1 MAHAKSLIQG
11 TGLAKSVRSSGSSDD
26 AIKTYVDEVIRLF
39 LSDLANHIKGLR
51 RKQRSRAS
59 KTIVQF
65 FYALAKSAHPIA
77 DLHRLGIDTLKD
89 FGDFLQ
95 GVSQTLQAE
104 LLNGNLKSHDVLT
117 QNLEPTAQFLSESLA
132 ALESRKDL
140 IKILSDYVEHA
151 AELEL
156 ADDTPLATVA
166 EESAMPQPGTIV
178 AEPFTTRRRVRPAF
192 VKTTCNPDFGFSFAA
207 LFSTSISVPPYAV
220 SNGNTLQAPA
230 IAMAP
235 QSSPAPVSSESS
247 ATPAAIRQFVTY
259 LAEGADARAQ
269 KEPISHIILRTLT
282 KLSHAPDV
290 FAELSALGFVPGL
303 KDFTDFLLSQ
313 KQASSDAL
321 SRALADEVLTHL
333 LGLFNAVMSQS
344 DLAAQLTRYAES
356 APLEVDDILS
366 LLDTATP
373 PPAPAPPAELPKLDS
388 LSELTQDLEPTLPND
403 TAISSPTE
411 SDYINYVTHILT
423 RVQAQVK
430 PDSSGY
436 EQLSALLH
444 SPDILAALSQTD
456 HDWLKEFASFI
467 GESWLN
473 RVPIEKLY
481 SLADEIVNSLAAAL
495 SSSDSTALAEEPID
509 SELDNLL
516 SSLKPPSVPE
526 TEEVLPKLPAEALA
540 HLTEEIEEAISL
552 PSPSES
558 DEPTSEIAPTP
569 PSELAPSLEA
579 AHTSSSDTEEDFGL
593 PAPGD
598 LIDSDLSDT
607 LASLADMDDLNFQID
622 APDEPA
628 LPNYVEIAKTVLR
641 QVQASLPRTDAGK
654 FASDFFENLL
664 NSEDLLEALQTASL
678 SPIRDVGNYILSA
691 NQSKPTEEAFRSRL
705 SSKANE
711 AIGLLFA
718 EFEQHHLQTHSH
730 EEDAFSPTDF
740 LDDSSVHI
748 SAEPQLPKPDDL
760 LVPVFSNPKPD
771 DATPEASDL
780 ALDALD
786 EQLFDNLNAL
796 SNEVLLESP
805 STPDSPSEIALTPL
819 EDTAPVTPEQLPGE
833 PTTLE
838 ALPDSSLTALEDTA
852 LATPEHVQDAS
863 EAPSSSLTDATGSE
877 DLLLNADLLANEFL
891 LDESLLSDASL
902 EQPDTQKSELSSL
915 RDLSSKAAT
924 QDEPSDAHLGDSL
937 LMLDDSAFLST
948 DALLDDTAL
957 LPPSTDDSK
966 QHPTPTTA
974 SSEFISEPELDS
986 PTLSLPELSFDE
998 PSTVSESTLLDEPLQ
1013 EPQDASGSMLLD
1025 DSLDTLPQ
1033 STSESTLLDEPLQ
1046 MPQDVSDSASLDTG
1060 ALDLSLLD
1068 DTSMLLE
1075 ETAAP
1080 TPPAAPVQEPAAKFV
1095 PDELQQIF
1103 LEEATEYLEKLNED
1117 LLELDKVADTQQP
1130 DLVNRVLRGSHTIKG
1145 SAAMVQL
1152 RNISDL
1158 AHKMEDSLQLV
1169 RDKNLKASKALI
1181 DVLFQSADAIGD
1193 MLKTF
1198 RTTGKDDHPKK
1209 DDLVAILRNYT
1220 EQLEQF
1226 GEIRTEGIAEPKVKF
1241 VPNEL
1246 QQIFLEEATEYL
1258 EKLNEDLLELD
1269 KVADTQQPDLVNRVL
1284 RGSHT
1289 IKGSAA
1295 MVQLRNISDLAHKM
1309 EDSLQLVRDKN
1320 LKASKALI
1328 DVLFQSA
1335 DAIGD
1340 MLKTFRTT
1348 GKDDH
1353 PKKDDLVAILRNY
1366 TEQLEQFGEIRT
1378 VLSLAELQEN
1388 KAVEAVE
1395 VATQQRR
1402 TQSVAEQT
1410 VRIDIRALNSL
1421 VNLSAELVIARN
1433 RLNNELLAFNK
1444 SINRFNKERL
1454 HLAQISKK
1462 IQTMIQKGS
1471 KESGALASF
1480 SDVLKEFSDTE
1491 FDRFSELDIISRDV
1505 KSAILN
1511 FDESISELKSIGS
1524 LLNQNVVKVSSI
1536 ANDLNREIV
1545 GMRMVPVK
1553 QMFTRFSRSVRDIAK
1568 SEQKEINLVTEGED
1582 TKLDKTVMEEVIE
1595 PIMHIVRNAIGHGI
1609 ETPDVRRA
1617 HGKSPVGTITLRAYQ
1632 KGSRVILEVEDDGG
1646 GINIEKVKAKA
1657 VKIGLITPEEAEK
1670 MTPAEATELIFRPG
1684 FSTADKITE
1693 LQGRGVGM
1701 DVVQNTI
1708 RRLKGTT
1715 NIETVS
1721 GKGTKF
1727 IISLPL
1733 TLAIGD
1739 ALLVT
1744 ALDQTYAIPL
1754 EPVLETSYISTD
1766 IIEQD
1771 EDGKRY
1777 ITLRD
1782 ERIELRYLNDI
1793 LGYQSDVLLF
1803 KAKVAVVVIKL
1814 EEEQKKVAVAV
1825 EKLIGKEEI
1834 VVKTLGKHLR
1844 NVRGVIGSTILG
1856 DGQVIIILDIEY
1868 LLRSEESRS
1877 RDVYVSVD
1885 NSAVE
1890 TISPST
1896 EPAIPTIKRRRRK
1909 GAKITV
1915 LHADDSPSVRKYVQS
1930 ILKNADITVIS
1941 ADDGLA
1947 ALNRLPTANVDLVI
1961 SDLEMPRMNGF
1972 ELVSEIRRMPEYQDL
1987 PIVIV
1992 TARAGDKHRRT
2003 GLELGANA
2011 FLNKPFDPQ
2020 QLIETIESFVS

>member
-1 MAHAKSLIQG
+1 MAHAKFYTQG
-11 TGLAKSVRSSGSSDD
+11 TGLGRSAHSPSASSDE
-26 AIKTYVDEVIRLF
+26 AIKTYIDEVIRLF
-39 LSDLANHIKGLR
+39 LSDLASQIKNLR

-65 FYALAKSAHPIA
+65 FSALAKSAQPLS
-77 DLHRLGIDTLKD
+77 DLHHLGIDTLKD

-95 GVSQTLQAE
+95 GVSQTLRDE
-104 LLNGNLKSHDVLT
+104 LLSGSLKSHDVLT
-117 QNLEPTAQFLSESLA
+117 ENLEPTAQFLSESLTA
-132 ALESRKDL
+132 IESRKDL
-140 IKILSDYVEHA
+140 IKILSDYVENA
-151 AELEL
+151 SESASEAL
-156 ADDTPLATVA
+156 PATVA
-166 EESAMPQPGTIV
+166 EGSSASYRSSIA
-178 AEPFTTRRRVRPAF
+178 AEPLVSKPRTRPAF
-192 VKTTCNPDFGFSFAA
+192 IKTTCHPDFGFSLES
-207 LFSTSISVPPYAV
+207 LFSVNVSTIPYAV
-220 SNGNTLQAPA
+220 SNVQSAHVVSKTSLPVS
-230 IAMAP
+230 
-235 QSSPAPVSSESS
+235 SSPSESS
-247 ATPAAIRQFVTY
+247 ATPLAVRQFVKY
-259 LAEGADARAQ
+259 LAEIADLRAQ
-269 KEPISHIILRTLT
+269 KENISHLILRIMT
-282 KLSHAPDV
+282 KLAHAPDV
-290 FAELSALGFVPGL
+290 FAELSALSFVPGL
-303 KDFTDFLLSQ
+303 KDFRDFLLSQ
-313 KQASSDAL
+313 KDSSSDAL
-321 SRALADEVLTHL
+321 SRTLADEVFTHL
-333 LGLFNAVMSQS
+333 LGLFSGALSQES
-344 DLAAQLTRYAES
+344 PIAAQLADYAET
-356 APLEVDDILS
+356 APLAVDDVLS
-366 LLDTATP
+366 LLDTVTP
-373 PPAPAPPAELPKLDS
+373 PPAPQPIELPKLDS
-388 LSELTQDLEPTLPND
+388 LSELTSDLEPALPND
-403 TAISSPTE
+403 VSVPGPTE
-411 SDYINYVTHILT
+411 SDYINYVTQILT
-423 RVQAQVK
+423 RVQAQVA
-430 PDSSGY
+430 PESEGY
-436 EQLSALLH
+436 QQLSALIH
-444 SPDILAALSQTD
+444 SSDILASLSQTD
-456 HDWLKEFASFI
+456 HAWLKEFAGFI

-473 RVPIEKLY
+473 RTPIQKLN
-481 SLADEIVNSLAAAL
+481 SLADEIVSSLASAL
-495 SSSDSTALAEEPID
+495 SSTSNTLALEPID

-516 SSLKPPSVPE
+516 SSLKPPPIAE
-526 TEEVLPKLPAEALA
+526 TSEDLPKLPAEALVQLA
-540 HLTEEIEEAISL
+540 EEIEEAVAL
-552 PSPSES
+552 PSPLELETSPEPVSETPETS
-558 DEPTSEIAPTP
+558 DATTTP
-569 PSELAPSLEA
+569 LPDTDEHFELSAPSD
-579 AHTSSSDTEEDFGL
+579 H
-593 PAPGD
+593 
-598 LIDSDLSDT
+598 IDSALSDT
-607 LASLADMDDLNFQID
+607 LTSLADMDELHFQID
-622 APDEPA
+622 TPDEPV
-628 LPNYVEIAKTVLR
+628 LPNYVELAKTALR

-654 FASDFFENLL
+654 FVSDFFENLL
-664 NSEDLLEALQTASL
+664 TCDDLLEALQTSSL
-678 SPIRDVGNYILSA
+678 SSIRDIGNYILSA
-691 NQSKPTEEAFRSRL
+691 NQSKPTEEAFHSRL
-705 SSKANE
+705 VSKANE
-711 AIGLLFA
+711 AIGLLFT
-718 EFEQHHLQTHSH
+718 EFEQNYLQNQPHDDS
-730 EEDAFSPTDF
+730 AFSPADF
-740 LDDSSVHI
+740 LDEPLTDAST
-748 SAEPQLPKPDDL
+748 APQLPKPDEI
-760 LVPVFSNPKPD
+760 LVPVFSNPKTGED
-771 DATPEASDL
+771 IATPPDTELNPID
-780 ALDALD
+780 D
-786 EQLFDNLNAL
+786 QLFDNLDAL
-796 SNEVLLESP
+796 SDEVLLESP
-805 STPDSPSEIALTPL
+805 SGLGLPSEMRATSSEETTPIPS
-819 EDTAPVTPEQLPGE
+819 AQS
-833 PTTLE
+833 
-838 ALPDSSLTALEDTA
+838 PDDPA
-852 LATPEHVQDAS
+852 
-863 EAPSSSLTDATGSE
+863 SSSASPTADTGSE
-877 DLLLNADLLANEFL
+877 DLLLNTDLLASEFL
-891 LDESLLSDASL
+891 LDESLLNETSL

-915 RDLSSKAAT
+915 RDLSSKANVQAET
-924 QDEPSDAHLGDSL
+924 SDAHLGDSL
-937 LMLDDSAFLST
+937 LMLDDSAFLGSELLLDST
-948 DALLDDTAL
+948 STLPSSASDTGHQISTPAPSLSDTPLDVELGDATLPPAEAPLDTLQATSESALLDDSFN
-957 LPPSTDDSK
+957 LP
-966 QHPTPTTA
+966 QA
-974 SSEFISEPELDS
+974 A
-986 PTLSLPELSFDE
+986 
-998 PSTVSESTLLDEPLQ
+998 SESL
-1013 EPQDASGSMLLD
+1013 LLD
-1025 DSLDTLPQ
+1025 DSLDLPQ
-1033 STSESTLLDEPLQ
+1033 SASESALLDDSFNLPQAASESLLLDDSLDLPQSASESALLDDSFNLPQATSEST
-1046 MPQDVSDSASLDTG
+1046 ALDTG
-1060 ALDLSLLD
+1060 ALDLSLLN
-1068 DTSMLLE
+1068 DTSMLLDE
-1075 ETAAP
+1075 PSAP
-1080 TPPAAPVQEPAAKFV
+1080 TPAQEPAAKFV

-1158 AHKMEDSLQLV
+1158 AHKMEDALQLV

-1209 DDLVAILRNYT
+1209 EDLVAILRSYT

-1226 GEIRTEGIAEPKVKF
+1226 GEIRAEGAPEPAVKF

-1309 EDSLQLVRDKN
+1309 EDALQLVRDKN

-1353 PKKDDLVAILRNY
+1353 PKKEDLVAILRSY

-1378 VLSLAELQEN
+1378 TLSLAEVQES
-1388 KAVEAVE
+1388 KVAEAVE
-1395 VATQQRR
+1395 TAAQQRR

-1444 SINRFNKERL
+1444 SVNRFNKERL
-1454 HLAQISKK
+1454 HLAQINKK
-1462 IQTMIQKGS
+1462 VMTMIQKGS
-1471 KESGALASF
+1471 KESGALASY

-1524 LLNQNVVKVSSI
+1524 LLNQNIVKVSSI

-1582 TKLDKTVMEEVIE
+1582 TKLDKTVMEDVIE

-1657 VKIGLITPEEAEK
+1657 VKIGLITPEEAEN
-1670 MTPAEATELIFRPG
+1670 MTPAQATELIFRPG
-1684 FSTADKITE
+1684 FSTADKVTE

-1771 EDGKRY
+1771 ENGKRY

-1793 LGYQSDVLLF
+1793 LGYQSDILLF
-1803 KAKVAVVVIKL
+1803 KAKVAVVIIKL
-1814 EEEQKKVAVAV
+1814 EEEQKKVAIAV

-1868 LLRSEESRS
+1868 LLRSEEARS

-1885 NSAVE
+1885 NSDVE
-1890 TISPST
+1890 TIAVST

-1930 ILKNADITVIS
+1930 VLKNADITVIS

-1947 ALNRLPTANVDLVI
+1947 ALNRLPAANVDLVI

-2020 QLIETIESFVS
+2020 QLIATIESFVS

>member
-11 TGLAKSVRSSGSSDD
+11 TGLAKSARPSGSSDD

-39 LSDLANHIKGLR
+39 LSDLASHIKGLR

-65 FYALAKSAHPIA
+65 FYTLAKSAHPIA

-151 AELEL
+151 AELES
-156 ADDTPLATVA
+156 ADDAPLATVA
-166 EESAMPQPGTIV
+166 EESAMPQLGTV
-178 AEPFTTRRRVRPAF
+178 TAEPFATRRRMRPAF

-230 IAMAP
+230 IATAP
-235 QSSPAPVSSESS
+235 QSSPAPVSSELS

-333 LGLFNAVMSQS
+333 LGLFNAAMSQS
-344 DLAAQLTRYAES
+344 DIAAQLTRYAES
-356 APLEVDDILS
+356 APLEVDDVLS

-388 LSELTQDLEPTLPND
+388 LSELTHDLEPTLPND
-403 TAISSPTE
+403 TAPSSPTE

-430 PDSSGY
+430 PDSMGY
-436 EQLSALLH
+436 EQLSALIH

-473 RVPIEKLY
+473 RVPIEKLH

-495 SSSDSTALAEEPID
+495 SSSGSTALAEEPID

-516 SSLKPPSVPE
+516 SSLKPPPVPE

-552 PSPSES
+552 PLSSEP
-558 DEPTSEIAPTP
+558 DEPTSEMATTP
-569 PSELAPSLEA
+569 PSELEPSLET

-607 LASLADMDDLNFQID
+607 LAALADMDDLNFQID
-622 APDEPA
+622 TPDEPA

-664 NSEDLLEALQTASL
+664 NSEDLLAALQTASL

-718 EFEQHHLQTHSH
+718 EFEQQHLQAHSN

-760 LVPVFSNPKPD
+760 LVPVFSSPKLD

-819 EDTAPVTPEQLPGE
+819 EDTAPVTPEHVQDV

-838 ALPDSSLTALEDTA
+838 AFPDSSLTPLEDTA
-852 LATPEHVQDAS
+852 LASPEHVQDAS
-863 EAPSSSLTDATGSE
+863 EAASSSFTDATSGD
-877 DLLLNADLLANEFL
+877 DLLLNADLLANDFL

-957 LPPSTDDSK
+957 LPPSPDDSK
-966 QHPTPTTA
+966 PRPTPTA
-974 SSEFISEPELDS
+974 APSEFVSEPELDS
-986 PTLSLPELSFDE
+986 PALSLPELSFDE
-998 PSTVSESTLLDEPLQ
+998 PSAVSESTLLNEPLQ

-1033 STSESTLLDEPLQ
+1033 SATESTLLDEPLQ
-1046 MPQDVSDSASLDTG
+1046 MSQDVSDSALLDTG

-1226 GEIRTEGIAEPKVKF
+1226 GEIRT
-1241 VPNEL
+1241 
-1246 QQIFLEEATEYL
+1246 
-1258 EKLNEDLLELD
+1258 
-1269 KVADTQQPDLVNRVL
+1269 
-1284 RGSHT
+1284 
-1289 IKGSAA
+1289 
-1295 MVQLRNISDLAHKM
+1295 
-1309 EDSLQLVRDKN
+1309 
-1320 LKASKALI
+1320 
-1328 DVLFQSA
+1328 
-1335 DAIGD
+1335 
-1340 MLKTFRTT
+1340 
-1348 GKDDH
+1348 
-1353 PKKDDLVAILRNY
+1353 
-1366 TEQLEQFGEIRT
+1366 

-1395 VATQQRR
+1395 TATQQRR

-1890 TISPST
+1890 TIAPST

>member
-11 TGLAKSVRSSGSSDD
+11 TGLAKSARSSGSSDD

-65 FYALAKSAHPIA
+65 FYTLAKSAHPIA
-77 DLHRLGIDTLKD
+77 DLHRFGIDTLKD

-151 AELEL
+151 AELES

-166 EESAMPQPGTIV
+166 EESAMPQPSTV
-178 AEPFTTRRRVRPAF
+178 TAEPFATRQRMRPAF

-207 LFSTSISVPPYAV
+207 LFSTSICVPPYAV
-220 SNGNTLQAPA
+220 SNGNTLQAPT
-230 IAMAP
+230 IATAP
-235 QSSPAPVSSESS
+235 PSSPAPVSSESS

-333 LGLFNAVMSQS
+333 LGLFNAAMSQS
-344 DLAAQLTRYAES
+344 ELAAQLTRYAES
-356 APLEVDDILS
+356 APLEVDDVLS

-388 LSELTQDLEPTLPND
+388 LSELTHDLEPTLPND
-403 TAISSPTE
+403 TAPSSPTE
-411 SDYINYVTHILT
+411 SDYINYVTHVLM
-423 RVQAQVK
+423 RVQAQVQ
-430 PDSSGY
+430 PDSMGY
-436 EQLSALLH
+436 EQLSALIH
-444 SPDILAALSQTD
+444 APDILAALSQTD

-473 RVPIEKLY
+473 RVPIEKLH

-495 SSSDSTALAEEPID
+495 SSSGSTALAEEPID

-516 SSLKPPSVPE
+516 SSLKPPPVAE
-526 TEEVLPKLPAEALA
+526 TEEVVPKLPAEALA

-552 PSPSES
+552 PSPSEP
-558 DEPTSEIAPTP
+558 DAPTSEMATTP
-569 PSELAPSLEA
+569 PSELEPSLEM

-607 LASLADMDDLNFQID
+607 LASLANMDDLTFQID

-664 NSEDLLEALQTASL
+664 NSEDLLDALQTASL

-718 EFEQHHLQTHSH
+718 EFEQQHLQAYSN

-740 LDDSSVHI
+740 LDDSSIHI
-748 SAEPQLPKPDDL
+748 SAEPHLPKPDDL

-771 DATPEASDL
+771 EATPEPSDL

-805 STPDSPSEIALTPL
+805 STPDSPSEIALTAL
-819 EDTAPVTPEQLPGE
+819 EDTAPVTPEQLPNE

-852 LATPEHVQDAS
+852 PVTPEHVQDAS
-863 EAPSSSLTDATGSE
+863 ETASSSLTDATSSN
-877 DLLLNADLLANEFL
+877 DLLLNADLLADEFL

-902 EQPDTQKSELSSL
+902 EAPDTQKSELSSL
-915 RDLSSKAAT
+915 RDLSSKATT
-924 QDEPSDAHLGDSL
+924 QDEPSDAQLGDSL

-948 DALLDDTAL
+948 DALLDDTSL
-957 LPPSTDDSK
+957 LPPSTDDS
-966 QHPTPTTA
+966 QQRPMATTA
-974 SSEFISEPELDS
+974 PSEFVSEPEPDS
-986 PTLSLPELSFDE
+986 PTLSLPDLSFDE
-998 PSTVSESTLLDEPLQ
+998 PSAVSESTLLDEPLQ
-1013 EPQDASGSMLLD
+1013 MPQDASGSMLLD

-1046 MPQDVSDSASLDTG
+1046 MPQDVSDSASLDTD

-1075 ETAAP
+1075 DTAAP

-1158 AHKMEDSLQLV
+1158 AHKMEDALQLV
-1169 RDKNLKASKALI
+1169 RDKNLKASKALL

-1209 DDLVAILRNYT
+1209 DDLVAL
-1220 EQLEQF
+1220 
-1226 GEIRTEGIAEPKVKF
+1226 
-1241 VPNEL
+1241 
-1246 QQIFLEEATEYL
+1246 
-1258 EKLNEDLLELD
+1258 
-1269 KVADTQQPDLVNRVL
+1269 
-1284 RGSHT
+1284 
-1289 IKGSAA
+1289 
-1295 MVQLRNISDLAHKM
+1295 
-1309 EDSLQLVRDKN
+1309 
-1320 LKASKALI
+1320 
-1328 DVLFQSA
+1328 
-1335 DAIGD
+1335 
-1340 MLKTFRTT
+1340 
-1348 GKDDH
+1348 
-1353 PKKDDLVAILRNY
+1353 LRNY

-1395 VATQQRR
+1395 TATQQRR

-1444 SINRFNKERL
+1444 SINRFNKERF

-1890 TISPST
+1890 TIAPST

>member
-11 TGLAKSVRSSGSSDD
+11 TGLAKSARPSGSSDD

-39 LSDLANHIKGLR
+39 LSDLASHIKGLR

-65 FYALAKSAHPIA
+65 FYTLAKSAHPIA

-151 AELEL
+151 AELES
-156 ADDTPLATVA
+156 ADDAPLATVA
-166 EESAMPQPGTIV
+166 EESAMPQLGTV
-178 AEPFTTRRRVRPAF
+178 TAEPFATRRRMRPAF

-230 IAMAP
+230 IATAP
-235 QSSPAPVSSESS
+235 QSSPAPVSSELS

-333 LGLFNAVMSQS
+333 LGLFNAAMSQS
-344 DLAAQLTRYAES
+344 DIAAQLTRYAES
-356 APLEVDDILS
+356 APLEVDDVLS

-388 LSELTQDLEPTLPND
+388 LSELTHDLEPTLPND
-403 TAISSPTE
+403 TAPSSPTE
-411 SDYINYVTHILT
+411 SDYINYVTHVLT

-430 PDSSGY
+430 PDSVGY
-436 EQLSALLH
+436 EQLSALIH

-473 RVPIEKLY
+473 RVPIEKLH

-495 SSSDSTALAEEPID
+495 SSSGSTALAEEPID

-516 SSLKPPSVPE
+516 SSLKPPPVPE

-552 PSPSES
+552 PLSSEP
-558 DEPTSEIAPTP
+558 DEPTSEMAPTP
-569 PSELAPSLEA
+569 PSELEPSLET

-607 LASLADMDDLNFQID
+607 LAALADMDDLNFQID
-622 APDEPA
+622 TPDEPA

-664 NSEDLLEALQTASL
+664 NSEDLLAALQTASL

-718 EFEQHHLQTHSH
+718 EFEQQHLQAHSN

-771 DATPEASDL
+771 EATPEPSDL

-819 EDTAPVTPEQLPGE
+819 EDTAPVTPEHVQDV

-838 ALPDSSLTALEDTA
+838 AFPDSSLTPLEDTA

-863 EAPSSSLTDATGSE
+863 EAPSSSLTDATSSD

-957 LPPSTDDSK
+957 LPPSPDDSK
-966 QHPTPTTA
+966 PRPTPTA
-974 SSEFISEPELDS
+974 APSEFVPEPELDS
-986 PTLSLPELSFDE
+986 PALSLPELSFDE
-998 PSTVSESTLLDEPLQ
+998 PSAVSESTLLDEPLQ

-1033 STSESTLLDEPLQ
+1033 SPSESTLLDESLQ

-1068 DTSMLLE
+1068 DTGMLLE

-1226 GEIRTEGIAEPKVKF
+1226 GEIRT
-1241 VPNEL
+1241 
-1246 QQIFLEEATEYL
+1246 
-1258 EKLNEDLLELD
+1258 
-1269 KVADTQQPDLVNRVL
+1269 
-1284 RGSHT
+1284 
-1289 IKGSAA
+1289 
-1295 MVQLRNISDLAHKM
+1295 
-1309 EDSLQLVRDKN
+1309 
-1320 LKASKALI
+1320 
-1328 DVLFQSA
+1328 
-1335 DAIGD
+1335 
-1340 MLKTFRTT
+1340 
-1348 GKDDH
+1348 
-1353 PKKDDLVAILRNY
+1353 
-1366 TEQLEQFGEIRT
+1366 

-1395 VATQQRR
+1395 TATQQRR

-1890 TISPST
+1890 TIAPST

>member
-1 MAHAKSLIQG
+1 MAHAKFYTQG
-11 TGLAKSVRSSGSSDD
+11 TGLGRSAHSPSASSDE
-26 AIKTYVDEVIRLF
+26 AIKTYIDEVIRLF
-39 LSDLANHIKGLR
+39 LSDLASQIKNLR

-65 FYALAKSAHPIA
+65 FSALAKSAQPLS
-77 DLHRLGIDTLKD
+77 DLHHLGIDTLKD

-95 GVSQTLQAE
+95 GVSQTLRDE
-104 LLNGNLKSHDVLT
+104 LLSGSLKSHDVLT
-117 QNLEPTAQFLSESLA
+117 ENLEPTAQFLSESLTA
-132 ALESRKDL
+132 IESRKDL
-140 IKILSDYVEHA
+140 IKILSDYVENA
-151 AELEL
+151 SESASEAL
-156 ADDTPLATVA
+156 PATVA
-166 EESAMPQPGTIV
+166 EGSSASYRSSIA
-178 AEPFTTRRRVRPAF
+178 AEPLVSKPRTRPAF
-192 VKTTCNPDFGFSFAA
+192 IKTTCHPDFGFSLES
-207 LFSTSISVPPYAV
+207 LFSVNVSTIPYAV
-220 SNGNTLQAPA
+220 SNGQSAHVVSKTSLPVS
-230 IAMAP
+230 
-235 QSSPAPVSSESS
+235 SSPSESS
-247 ATPAAIRQFVTY
+247 ATPLAVRQFVKY
-259 LAEGADARAQ
+259 LAEIADLRAQ
-269 KEPISHIILRTLT
+269 KENISHLILRIMT
-282 KLSHAPDV
+282 KLAHAPDV
-290 FAELSALGFVPGL
+290 FAELSALSFVPGL
-303 KDFTDFLLSQ
+303 KDFRDFLLSQ
-313 KQASSDAL
+313 KDSSSDAL
-321 SRALADEVLTHL
+321 SRTLADEVFTHL
-333 LGLFNAVMSQS
+333 LGLFSGALSQES
-344 DLAAQLTRYAES
+344 PIAAQLADYAET
-356 APLEVDDILS
+356 APLAVDDVLS
-366 LLDTATP
+366 LLDTVTP
-373 PPAPAPPAELPKLDS
+373 PPAPQPIELPKLDS
-388 LSELTQDLEPTLPND
+388 LSELTSDLEPALPND
-403 TAISSPTE
+403 VSVPGPTE
-411 SDYINYVTHILT
+411 SDYINYVTQILT
-423 RVQAQVK
+423 RVQAQVA
-430 PDSSGY
+430 PESEGY
-436 EQLSALLH
+436 QQLSALIH
-444 SPDILAALSQTD
+444 SSDILASLSQTD
-456 HDWLKEFASFI
+456 HAWLKEFAGFI

-473 RVPIEKLY
+473 RTPIQKLN
-481 SLADEIVNSLAAAL
+481 SLADEIVSSLASAL
-495 SSSDSTALAEEPID
+495 SSTSNTLAPEPID

-516 SSLKPPSVPE
+516 SSLKPPPIAE
-526 TEEVLPKLPAEALA
+526 TSEDLPKLPAEALVQLA
-540 HLTEEIEEAISL
+540 EEIEEAVAL
-552 PSPSES
+552 PSPLELETSPEPISETPETS
-558 DEPTSEIAPTP
+558 DATTTP
-569 PSELAPSLEA
+569 LPDTDEHFELSAPSD
-579 AHTSSSDTEEDFGL
+579 H
-593 PAPGD
+593 
-598 LIDSDLSDT
+598 IDSALSDT
-607 LASLADMDDLNFQID
+607 LTSLADMDELHFQID
-622 APDEPA
+622 TPDEPV
-628 LPNYVEIAKTVLR
+628 LPNYVELAKTALR

-654 FASDFFENLL
+654 FVSDFFENLL
-664 NSEDLLEALQTASL
+664 TCDDLLEALQTSSL
-678 SPIRDVGNYILSA
+678 SSIRDIGNYILSA
-691 NQSKPTEEAFRSRL
+691 NQSKPTEEAFHSRL
-705 SSKANE
+705 VSKANE
-711 AIGLLFA
+711 AIGLLFT
-718 EFEQHHLQTHSH
+718 EFEQNYLQNQPHDDS
-730 EEDAFSPTDF
+730 AFSPADF
-740 LDDSSVHI
+740 LDEPLTDAST
-748 SAEPQLPKPDDL
+748 APQLPKPDEI
-760 LVPVFSNPKPD
+760 LVPVFSNPKTGED
-771 DATPEASDL
+771 IATPPDTELNPID
-780 ALDALD
+780 D
-786 EQLFDNLNAL
+786 QLFDNLDAL
-796 SNEVLLESP
+796 SDEVLLESP
-805 STPDSPSEIALTPL
+805 SGLGLPSEMRATSSEETTPIPSAQSP
-819 EDTAPVTPEQLPGE
+819 DDPASSS
-833 PTTLE
+833 
-838 ALPDSSLTALEDTA
+838 ALPTAD
-852 LATPEHVQDAS
+852 
-863 EAPSSSLTDATGSE
+863 TGSE
-877 DLLLNADLLANEFL
+877 DLLLNTDLLASEFL
-891 LDESLLSDASL
+891 LDESLLNETSL

-915 RDLSSKAAT
+915 RDLSSKANVQAET
-924 QDEPSDAHLGDSL
+924 SDAHLGDSL
-937 LMLDDSAFLST
+937 LMLDDSAFLGSELLLDST
-948 DALLDDTAL
+948 STLPSSASDTGHQISTPAPSLSDTPLDVELGDATLPPAEAPLDTLQATSESALLDDSFN
-957 LPPSTDDSK
+957 LP
-966 QHPTPTTA
+966 QA
-974 SSEFISEPELDS
+974 A
-986 PTLSLPELSFDE
+986 
-998 PSTVSESTLLDEPLQ
+998 SESL
-1013 EPQDASGSMLLD
+1013 LLD
-1025 DSLDTLPQ
+1025 DSLDLPQ
-1033 STSESTLLDEPLQ
+1033 SASESALLDDSFNLPQATSEST
-1046 MPQDVSDSASLDTG
+1046 ALDTG
-1060 ALDLSLLD
+1060 ALDLSLLN
-1068 DTSMLLE
+1068 DTSMLLDE
-1075 ETAAP
+1075 PSAP
-1080 TPPAAPVQEPAAKFV
+1080 TPAQEPAAKFV

-1158 AHKMEDSLQLV
+1158 AHKMEDALQLV

-1209 DDLVAILRNYT
+1209 EDLVAILRSYT

-1226 GEIRTEGIAEPKVKF
+1226 GEIRT
-1241 VPNEL
+1241 
-1246 QQIFLEEATEYL
+1246 T
-1258 EKLNEDLLELD
+1258 
-1269 KVADTQQPDLVNRVL
+1269 
-1284 RGSHT
+1284 
-1289 IKGSAA
+1289 
-1295 MVQLRNISDLAHKM
+1295 
-1309 EDSLQLVRDKN
+1309 
-1320 LKASKALI
+1320 
-1328 DVLFQSA
+1328 
-1335 DAIGD
+1335 
-1340 MLKTFRTT
+1340 
-1348 GKDDH
+1348 
-1353 PKKDDLVAILRNY
+1353 
-1366 TEQLEQFGEIRT
+1366 
-1378 VLSLAELQEN
+1378 LSLAEVQES
-1388 KAVEAVE
+1388 KVAEAVE
-1395 VATQQRR
+1395 TAAQQRR

-1444 SINRFNKERL
+1444 SVNRFNKERL

-1462 IQTMIQKGS
+1462 VMTMIQKGS
-1471 KESGALASF
+1471 KESGALASY

-1524 LLNQNVVKVSSI
+1524 LLNQNIVKVSSI

-1582 TKLDKTVMEEVIE
+1582 TKLDKTVMEDVIE

-1657 VKIGLITPEEAEK
+1657 VKIGLITPEEAEN
-1670 MTPAEATELIFRPG
+1670 MTPAQATELIFRPG
-1684 FSTADKITE
+1684 FSTADKVTE

-1771 EDGKRY
+1771 ENGKRY

-1793 LGYQSDVLLF
+1793 LGYQSDILLF
-1803 KAKVAVVVIKL
+1803 KAKVAVVIIKL
-1814 EEEQKKVAVAV
+1814 EEEQKKVAIAV

-1856 DGQVIIILDIEY
+1856 DGQVIIILDVEY
-1868 LLRSEESRS
+1868 LLRSEEARS

-1885 NSAVE
+1885 NSDVE
-1890 TISPST
+1890 TIAVST
-1896 EPAIPTIKRRRRK
+1896 EPAVPTIKRRRRK

-1930 ILKNADITVIS
+1930 VLKNADITVIS

-1947 ALNRLPTANVDLVI
+1947 ALNRLPAANVDLVI

-2020 QLIETIESFVS
+2020 QLIATIESFVS

>member
-1 MAHAKSLIQG
+1 MAHAKFYTQG
-11 TGLAKSVRSSGSSDD
+11 TGLGRSAHSPSASSDE
-26 AIKTYVDEVIRLF
+26 AIKTYIDEVIRLF
-39 LSDLANHIKGLR
+39 LSDLASQIKNLR

-65 FYALAKSAHPIA
+65 FSALAKSAQPLS
-77 DLHRLGIDTLKD
+77 DLHHLGIDTLKD

-95 GVSQTLQAE
+95 GVSQTLRDE
-104 LLNGNLKSHDVLT
+104 LLSGSLKSHDVLT
-117 QNLEPTAQFLSESLA
+117 ENLEPTAQFLSESLTA
-132 ALESRKDL
+132 IESRKDL
-140 IKILSDYVEHA
+140 IKILSDYVENA
-151 AELEL
+151 SESASEAL
-156 ADDTPLATVA
+156 PATVA
-166 EESAMPQPGTIV
+166 EGSSASYRSSIA
-178 AEPFTTRRRVRPAF
+178 AEPLVSKPRTRPAF
-192 VKTTCNPDFGFSFAA
+192 IKTTCHPDFGFSLES
-207 LFSTSISVPPYAV
+207 LFSVNVSTIPYAV
-220 SNGNTLQAPA
+220 SNGQSAHVVSKTSLPVS
-230 IAMAP
+230 
-235 QSSPAPVSSESS
+235 SSPSESS
-247 ATPAAIRQFVTY
+247 ATPLAVRQFVKY
-259 LAEGADARAQ
+259 LAEIADLRAQ
-269 KEPISHIILRTLT
+269 KENISHLILRIMT
-282 KLSHAPDV
+282 KLAHAPDV
-290 FAELSALGFVPGL
+290 FAELSALSFVPGL
-303 KDFTDFLLSQ
+303 KDFRDFLLSQ
-313 KQASSDAL
+313 KDSSSDAL
-321 SRALADEVLTHL
+321 SRTLADEVFTHL
-333 LGLFNAVMSQS
+333 LGLFSGALSQES
-344 DLAAQLTRYAES
+344 PIAAQLADYAET
-356 APLEVDDILS
+356 APLAVNDVLS
-366 LLDTATP
+366 LLDTVTP
-373 PPAPAPPAELPKLDS
+373 PPAPQPIELPKLDS
-388 LSELTQDLEPTLPND
+388 LSELTSDLEPALPND
-403 TAISSPTE
+403 VSVPGPTE
-411 SDYINYVTHILT
+411 SDYINYVTQILT
-423 RVQAQVK
+423 RVQAQVA
-430 PDSSGY
+430 PESEGY
-436 EQLSALLH
+436 QQLSALIH
-444 SPDILAALSQTD
+444 SSDILASLSQTD
-456 HDWLKEFASFI
+456 HAWLKEFAGFI

-473 RVPIEKLY
+473 RTPIQKLN
-481 SLADEIVNSLAAAL
+481 SLADEIVSSLASAL
-495 SSSDSTALAEEPID
+495 SSTSNTLAPEPID

-516 SSLKPPSVPE
+516 SSLKPPPIAE
-526 TEEVLPKLPAEALA
+526 TSEDLPKLPAEALVQLA
-540 HLTEEIEEAISL
+540 EEIEEAVAL
-552 PSPSES
+552 PSPLELETSPEPISETPETS
-558 DEPTSEIAPTP
+558 DATTTP
-569 PSELAPSLEA
+569 LPDTDEHFELSAPSD
-579 AHTSSSDTEEDFGL
+579 H
-593 PAPGD
+593 
-598 LIDSDLSDT
+598 IDSALSDT
-607 LASLADMDDLNFQID
+607 LTSLADMDELHFQID
-622 APDEPA
+622 TPDEPV
-628 LPNYVEIAKTVLR
+628 LPNYVELAKTALR

-654 FASDFFENLL
+654 FVSDFFENLL
-664 NSEDLLEALQTASL
+664 TCDDLLEALQTSSL
-678 SPIRDVGNYILSA
+678 SSIRDIGNYILSA
-691 NQSKPTEEAFRSRL
+691 NQSKPTEEAFHSRL
-705 SSKANE
+705 VSKANE
-711 AIGLLFA
+711 AIGLLFT
-718 EFEQHHLQTHSH
+718 EFEQNYLQNQPHDDS
-730 EEDAFSPTDF
+730 AFSPADF
-740 LDDSSVHI
+740 LDEPLTDAST
-748 SAEPQLPKPDDL
+748 APQLPKPDEI
-760 LVPVFSNPKPD
+760 LVPVFSNPKTGED
-771 DATPEASDL
+771 IATPPDTELNPID
-780 ALDALD
+780 D
-786 EQLFDNLNAL
+786 QLFDNLDAL
-796 SNEVLLESP
+796 SDEVLLESP
-805 STPDSPSEIALTPL
+805 SGLGLPSEMRATSSEETTPIPSAQSP
-819 EDTAPVTPEQLPGE
+819 DDPASSS
-833 PTTLE
+833 
-838 ALPDSSLTALEDTA
+838 ALPTAD
-852 LATPEHVQDAS
+852 
-863 EAPSSSLTDATGSE
+863 TGSE
-877 DLLLNADLLANEFL
+877 DLLLNTDLLASEFL
-891 LDESLLSDASL
+891 LDESLLNETSL

-915 RDLSSKAAT
+915 RDLSSKANVQAET
-924 QDEPSDAHLGDSL
+924 SDAHLGDSL
-937 LMLDDSAFLST
+937 LMLDDSAFLGSELLLDST
-948 DALLDDTAL
+948 STLPSSASDTGHQISTPAPSLSDTPLDVELGDATLPPAEAPLDTLQATSESALLDDSFN
-957 LPPSTDDSK
+957 LP
-966 QHPTPTTA
+966 QA
-974 SSEFISEPELDS
+974 A
-986 PTLSLPELSFDE
+986 
-998 PSTVSESTLLDEPLQ
+998 SESL
-1013 EPQDASGSMLLD
+1013 LLD
-1025 DSLDTLPQ
+1025 DSLDLPQ
-1033 STSESTLLDEPLQ
+1033 SASESALLDDSFNLPQATSEST
-1046 MPQDVSDSASLDTG
+1046 ALDTG
-1060 ALDLSLLD
+1060 ALDLSLLN
-1068 DTSMLLE
+1068 DTSMLLDE
-1075 ETAAP
+1075 PSAP
-1080 TPPAAPVQEPAAKFV
+1080 TPAQEPAAKFV

-1158 AHKMEDSLQLV
+1158 AHKMEDALQLV

-1209 DDLVAILRNYT
+1209 EDLVAILRSYT

-1226 GEIRTEGIAEPKVKF
+1226 GEIRT
-1241 VPNEL
+1241 
-1246 QQIFLEEATEYL
+1246 T
-1258 EKLNEDLLELD
+1258 
-1269 KVADTQQPDLVNRVL
+1269 
-1284 RGSHT
+1284 
-1289 IKGSAA
+1289 
-1295 MVQLRNISDLAHKM
+1295 
-1309 EDSLQLVRDKN
+1309 
-1320 LKASKALI
+1320 
-1328 DVLFQSA
+1328 
-1335 DAIGD
+1335 
-1340 MLKTFRTT
+1340 
-1348 GKDDH
+1348 
-1353 PKKDDLVAILRNY
+1353 
-1366 TEQLEQFGEIRT
+1366 
-1378 VLSLAELQEN
+1378 LSLAEVQES
-1388 KAVEAVE
+1388 KVAEAVE
-1395 VATQQRR
+1395 TAAQQRR

-1444 SINRFNKERL
+1444 SVNRFNKERL

-1462 IQTMIQKGS
+1462 VMTMIQKGS
-1471 KESGALASF
+1471 KESGALASY

-1524 LLNQNVVKVSSI
+1524 LLNQNIVKVSSI

-1582 TKLDKTVMEEVIE
+1582 TKLDKTVMEDVIE

-1617 HGKSPVGTITLRAYQ
+1617 YGKSPVGTITLRAYQ

-1657 VKIGLITPEEAEK
+1657 VKIGLITPEEAEN
-1670 MTPAEATELIFRPG
+1670 MTPAQATELIFRPG
-1684 FSTADKITE
+1684 FSTADKVTE

-1771 EDGKRY
+1771 ENGKRY

-1793 LGYQSDVLLF
+1793 LGYQSDILLF
-1803 KAKVAVVVIKL
+1803 KAKVAVVIIKL
-1814 EEEQKKVAVAV
+1814 EEEQKKVAIAV

-1856 DGQVIIILDIEY
+1856 DGQVIIILDVEY
-1868 LLRSEESRS
+1868 LLRSEEARS

-1885 NSAVE
+1885 NSDVE
-1890 TISPST
+1890 TIAVST
-1896 EPAIPTIKRRRRK
+1896 EPAVPTIKRRRRK

-1930 ILKNADITVIS
+1930 VLKNADITVIS

-1947 ALNRLPTANVDLVI
+1947 ALNRLPAANVDLVI

-2020 QLIETIESFVS
+2020 QLIATIESFVS

>member
-1198 RTTGKDDHPKK
+1198 RTTGKDDH
-1209 DDLVAILRNYT
+1209 L
-1220 EQLEQF
+1220 
-1226 GEIRTEGIAEPKVKF
+1226 
-1241 VPNEL
+1241 
-1246 QQIFLEEATEYL
+1246 
-1258 EKLNEDLLELD
+1258 
-1269 KVADTQQPDLVNRVL
+1269 
-1284 RGSHT
+1284 
-1289 IKGSAA
+1289 
-1295 MVQLRNISDLAHKM
+1295 
-1309 EDSLQLVRDKN
+1309 
-1320 LKASKALI
+1320 
-1328 DVLFQSA
+1328 
-1335 DAIGD
+1335 
-1340 MLKTFRTT
+1340 
-1348 GKDDH
+1348 
-1353 PKKDDLVAILRNY
+1353 KKDDLVAILRNY

>member
-11 TGLAKSVRSSGSSDD
+11 TGLAKSARPSGSSDD

-39 LSDLANHIKGLR
+39 LSDLASHIKGLR

-65 FYALAKSAHPIA
+65 FYTLAKSAHPIA

-151 AELEL
+151 AELES
-156 ADDTPLATVA
+156 ADDAPLATVA
-166 EESAMPQPGTIV
+166 EESAMPQLGTV
-178 AEPFTTRRRVRPAF
+178 TAEPFATRRRMRPAF

-230 IAMAP
+230 IATAP

-247 ATPAAIRQFVTY
+247 ATPVAIRQFVTY

-333 LGLFNAVMSQS
+333 LGLFNAAMSQS
-344 DLAAQLTRYAES
+344 DIAAQLTRYAES
-356 APLEVDDILS
+356 APLEVDDVLS

-388 LSELTQDLEPTLPND
+388 LSELTHDLEPTLPND
-403 TAISSPTE
+403 TAPSSPTE
-411 SDYINYVTHILT
+411 SDYINYVTHVLT

-430 PDSSGY
+430 PDSVGY
-436 EQLSALLH
+436 EQLSALIH

-473 RVPIEKLY
+473 RVPIEKLH

-495 SSSDSTALAEEPID
+495 SSSGSTALAEEPID

-516 SSLKPPSVPE
+516 SSLKPPPVPE

-552 PSPSES
+552 PLSSEP
-558 DEPTSEIAPTP
+558 DEPTSEMAPTP
-569 PSELAPSLEA
+569 PSELEPSLET

-607 LASLADMDDLNFQID
+607 LATLADMDDLNFQID
-622 APDEPA
+622 TPDEPA

-664 NSEDLLEALQTASL
+664 NSEDLLAALQTASL

-718 EFEQHHLQTHSH
+718 EFEQHHLPARSN

-771 DATPEASDL
+771 EATPEPSDL

-819 EDTAPVTPEQLPGE
+819 EDTAPVTPEHVQDV

-838 ALPDSSLTALEDTA
+838 AFPDSSLTPLEDTA
-852 LATPEHVQDAS
+852 LASPEHVQDAS
-863 EAPSSSLTDATGSE
+863 EAPSSSLTDATSSD

-957 LPPSTDDSK
+957 LPPSPDDSK
-966 QHPTPTTA
+966 PRPTPTA
-974 SSEFISEPELDS
+974 APSEFVSEPELDS
-986 PTLSLPELSFDE
+986 PALSLPELSFDE
-998 PSTVSESTLLDEPLQ
+998 PSAVSESTLLDEPLQ

-1033 STSESTLLDEPLQ
+1033 SPSESTLLDESLQ

-1080 TPPAAPVQEPAAKFV
+1080 TPPVAPVQEPAAKFV
-1095 PDELQQIF
+1095 PD
-1103 LEEATEYLEKLNED
+1103 
-1117 LLELDKVADTQQP
+1117 
-1130 DLVNRVLRGSHTIKG
+1130 
-1145 SAAMVQL
+1145 
-1152 RNISDL
+1152 
-1158 AHKMEDSLQLV
+1158 
-1169 RDKNLKASKALI
+1169 
-1181 DVLFQSADAIGD
+1181 
-1193 MLKTF
+1193 
-1198 RTTGKDDHPKK
+1198 
-1209 DDLVAILRNYT
+1209 
-1220 EQLEQF
+1220 
-1226 GEIRTEGIAEPKVKF
+1226 
-1241 VPNEL
+1241 EL

-1395 VATQQRR
+1395 TATQQRR

-1890 TISPST
+1890 TIAPST